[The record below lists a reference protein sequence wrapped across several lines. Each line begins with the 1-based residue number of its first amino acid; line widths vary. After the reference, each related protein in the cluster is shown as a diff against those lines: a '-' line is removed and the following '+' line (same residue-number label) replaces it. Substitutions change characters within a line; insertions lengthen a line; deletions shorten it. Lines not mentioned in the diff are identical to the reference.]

1 MRLLYVEDNAL
12 VRELTCELLAADG
25 RQIVACASAEEA
37 FGQFNRGAVDVVITD
52 MNLPAQ
58 SGLELA
64 KRILAISPDASIVIV
79 SGYALPLP
87 LAELGPN
94 VRSLI
99 KPIEARQIDALIDEL
114 LRGSAP
120 RPGRPPNDSDSR

>member
-1 MRLLYVEDNAL
+1 MTSLESPRPVRVLYVEDNAL
-12 VRELTCELLAADG
+12 VRELTCELLATEG
-25 RQIVACASAEEA
+25 REIIACATAEEA
-37 FGQFNRGAVDVVITD
+37 LREFESHPCDVIITD

-64 KRILAISPDASIVIV
+64 KHILSLRPATSIVIL

-94 VRSLI
+94 VRALI
-99 KPIEARQIDALIDEL
+99 KPIESHQIDALIEEL
-114 LRGSAP
+114 VRNSHNP
-120 RPGRPPNDSDSR
+120 